1 MKQKITRIGILGA
14 AGKMGREITRQ
25 ISNRKDCKVGVAIEK
40 KDSPFLGLDSGD
52 LAGVH
57 PNGCCLTDS
66 LDAFIGKVDVLID
79 FSIPESTLNT
89 VRFCC
94 DNKLPIVIGTTGFGD
109 KTSAVTSSSSHIPI
123 VLAPNMSIGVNLSF
137 KVVELA
143 AEILAD
149 QFDVEI
155 IEAHHRDKIDAPSG
169 TALRLGEIVAKKKGS
184 DLKSVAVFGREGR
197 TGPRKKETIGFETVR
212 AGDIVGDHTV
222 LFAGKGERIEITHRA
237 SDRSAF
243 ATGAIVAARWLDG
256 KEPGLFD
263 MQDVLGLA

>member
-1 MKQKITRIGILGA
+1 
-14 AGKMGREITRQ
+14 
-25 ISNRKDCKVGVAIEK
+25 
-40 KDSPFLGLDSGD
+40 
-52 LAGVH
+52 
-57 PNGCCLTDS
+57 
-66 LDAFIGKVDVLID
+66 
-79 FSIPESTLNT
+79 
-89 VRFCC
+89 
-94 DNKLPIVIGTTGFGD
+94 
-109 KTSAVTSSSSHIPI
+109 
-123 VLAPNMSIGVNLSF
+123 MSIGVNLSF

>member
-1 MKQKITRIGILGA
+1 MKQKLTRIGLLGA

-25 ISNRKDCKVGVAIEK
+25 ISNREDCEVGVAIEK

-57 PNGCCLTDS
+57 PNGCCVTDS
-66 LDAFIGKVDVLID
+66 LDALIGKVDVMID

-89 VRFCC
+89 VGFCC
-94 DNKLPIVIGTTGFGD
+94 ENKMPIVIGTTGFGD
-109 KTSAVTSSSSHIPI
+109 KLSVVINSSSLIPM

-155 IEAHHRDKIDAPSG
+155 IEAHHREKIDAPSG
-169 TALRLGEIVAKKKGS
+169 TALRLGEIIAKKKGA
-184 DLKSVAVFGREGR
+184 DLKSIAVFGREGR
-197 TGPRKKETIGFETVR
+197 TGPRKRETIGFETVR

>member
-1 MKQKITRIGILGA
+1 MKQKITRVGLLGA

-25 ISNRKDCKVGVAIEK
+25 ISNREDCEVGVAIEK
-40 KDSPFLGLDSGD
+40 KGSPFLGLDLGD
-52 LAGVH
+52 LAGVD
-57 PNGCCLTDS
+57 PSGCCLTDS
-66 LDAFIGKVDVLID
+66 LGAFLGKVDVLID

-89 VRFCC
+89 VKFCC

-109 KTSAVTSSSSHIPI
+109 KLSAVTNSASLIPM

-169 TALRLGEIVAKKKGS
+169 TALRLGEIVAKKKGA
-184 DLKSVAVFGREGR
+184 DLKSIAVFGREGR

-243 ATGAIVAARWLDG
+243 AAGAIVAARWLDG